1 MMQKASANKNDGAYA
16 MDTIKINKGNVK
28 MVAHRGVS
36 GLEKENTNAAF
47 VAAGNRSYFG
57 VETDVHRTADGKY
70 VIIHDV
76 DTARVAIDNV
86 NVESSTFD
94 FVRTI
99 QLVDIDGKKGRTDL
113 RIPSLEEYIRICKK
127 YEKYCIL
134 ELKGSYTKEGV
145 QGIIDIINNE
155 QYLDKVIF
163 ISFSLQNLIH
173 LRELLPNQPA
183 QFLTGEWS
191 DTLIDTLKQHNLDLD
206 VYYTSL
212 NEENVKKL
220 KEAGILINA
229 WTCDN
234 KEAAERLVALGVDF
248 ITSNILE

>member
-1 MMQKASANKNDGAYA
+1 

-28 MVAHRGVS
+28 MIAHRGVS

-57 VETDVHRTADGKY
+57 VETDVHKTADGKY
-70 VIIHDV
+70 VIIHDF

-86 NVESSTFD
+86 SVESSTFD
-94 FVRTI
+94 FLRTI

-127 YEKYCIL
+127 YEKYCVL
-134 ELKGSYTKEGV
+134 EMKGSYTKEEV
-145 QGIIDIINNE
+145 QGMIDIINGE

-163 ISFSLQNLIH
+163 ISFSLQNLIY
-173 LRELLPNQPA
+173 LRELLPDQPA
-183 QFLTGEWS
+183 QFLTAEWS

-206 VYYTSL
+206 IYYTRL
-212 NEENVKKL
+212 NEENVKQL

-234 KEAAERLVALGVDF
+234 KEAAEHLVALGVDF

>member
-1 MMQKASANKNDGAYA
+1 

-57 VETDVHRTADGKY
+57 VETDVHKTIDGKY
-70 VIIHDV
+70 VIIHDAE
-76 DTARVAIDNV
+76 TGRVAIDNI
-86 NVESSTFD
+86 NVENATFD

-99 QLVDIDGKKGRTDL
+99 QLADRDGKKGRTDL
-113 RIPSLEEYIRICKK
+113 RIPSLEEYIQICKK
-127 YEKYCIL
+127 YDKYCVL
-134 ELKGSYTKEGV
+134 ELKGSYTTEGV

-155 QYLDKVIF
+155 EYLDKVIF

-173 LRELLPNQPA
+173 LREILPDHPA
-183 QFLTGEWS
+183 QLLTGEWN

-206 VYYTSL
+206 IYYTAL
-212 NEENVKKL
+212 NEENVKAL
-220 KEAGILINA
+220 KQAGIVINA

-234 KEAAERLVALGVDF
+234 KEAAERLVALGIDY